1 MHMIESWFDKLD
13 PNDSQCFVTS
23 SSTKYA
29 RLLTYIKDS
38 TVFTVYSSPGE
49 DQVLMFT
56 GDFNTM
62 TGPWL
67 NVFNCSRIGS

>member
-1 MHMIESWFDKLD
+1 MIESWFDKLD
-13 PNDSQCFVTS
+13 PNNSLCFLTS

-49 DQVLMFT
+49 DQVLMST

-62 TGPWL
+62 TSPWFNTL
-67 NVFNCSRIGS
+67 NCTILGA